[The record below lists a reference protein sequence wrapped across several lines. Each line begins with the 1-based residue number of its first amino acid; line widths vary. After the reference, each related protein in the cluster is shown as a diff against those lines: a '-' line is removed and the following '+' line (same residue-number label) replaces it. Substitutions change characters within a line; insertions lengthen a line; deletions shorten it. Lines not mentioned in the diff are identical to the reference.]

1 MTHEE
6 LFHRWIEAVEKDQ
19 NWEIEQTRARSAPV
33 ANGIPR
39 YSTILPPANEEVLSL
54 TDQLKVQS
62 SSSVNCGTTIDN
74 QMCSSNKRSLI
85 TS

>member
-1 MTHEE
+1 MKHEE

-19 NWEIEQTRARSAPV
+19 NWESEQTGARSAPA

-39 YSTILPPANEEVLSL
+39 YSTILPPAKEEVLSS
-54 TDQLKVQS
+54 TNQLKVQS

-74 QMCSSNKRSLI
+74 
-85 TS
+85 